1 MMTRPTTARR
11 LFLKAM
17 AGIVVT
23 YPAALRADQ
32 ADPFRIS
39 IDVDH
44 VVLHVTVQDG
54 HGGFIAG
61 LESQDFSVYENGRPQ
76 EIRFFHR
83 EDVPVTVGMVVDNS
97 GSMRTK
103 RSSVIEAARSFAG
116 SSNPDDEMFL
126 VDFNERV
133 WMGLPDTE
141 PFTTSRSELEAA
153 LERMAPG
160 GRTALYDAI
169 MAGLQHLAL
178 GSKDKKVLIVVSDG
192 GDNTSSHTIG
202 EVLRL
207 AGRSNAIIYTIGLFD
222 SEDADRNPRILRRI
236 ATETGGEFF
245 LPPMT
250 SQVKD
255 ACNHIAREIRN
266 QYTIGYS
273 SDNPSHDGHYRHI
286 KVVLNAAKH
295 RDAHIRARTG
305 YFAPGV

>member
-1 MMTRPTTARR
+1 M
-11 LFLKAM
+11 
-17 AGIVVT
+17 
-23 YPAALRADQ
+23 
-32 ADPFRIS
+32 
-39 IDVDH
+39 
-44 VVLHVTVQDG
+44 TVQEG
-54 HGGFIAG
+54 HGGFITG

-83 EDVPVTVGMVVDNS
+83 EDVPVTVGMVVDHS

-116 SSNPDDEMFL
+116 SSNGDDEMFL

-169 MAGLQHLAL
+169 VAGLQHLAL

-192 GDNTSSHTIG
+192 GDNASSHTIG

-250 SQVKD
+250 SLVKD

-266 QYTIGYS
+266 Q
-273 SDNPSHDGHYRHI
+273 
-286 KVVLNAAKH
+286 
-295 RDAHIRARTG
+295 
-305 YFAPGV
+305 